1 MTLTQTIAKSLAWAI
16 SGFLVLAMAMAYVW
30 YVDTAN
36 MHPGSTSDIMDIRP
50 HAEGTVNYVIEKN
63 DCVEH
68 QSTGPNDWPS
78 AVIFQDKKDR
88 AHYSTKPH
96 QIGKALD
103 EGLGGPDWKNHTV
116 NIFCK

>member
-1 MTLTQTIAKSLAWAI
+1 MTLTQTIAKSLAWAMAL
-16 SGFLVLAMAMAYVW
+16 FLLCAGAMTYIW

-36 MHPGSTSDIMDIRP
+36 MVPGTDEAMMEIRP
-50 HAEGTVNYVIEKN
+50 HAKGTVNYVIEKN

-68 QSTGPNDWPS
+68 KSTGPNDWPS
-78 AVIFQDKKDR
+78 AVIFQDKTGR
-88 AHYSTKPH
+88 AHYSTKSH